1 MNYINAQKEILTDY
15 LKGKIVVFVKLDDK
29 DKVVYGTQFKL
40 YITPANK
47 VGINFEGASFS
58 KDTLERILNDKDAKD
73 VYLTEE
79 CIKDDKKMI
88 RCFKNGDLKIYVDE
102 KLLKNFDLPNCTF
115 KGTGTANGVYVYEN
129 EIMVGFVL
137 PMRLK
142 NS

>member
-1 MNYINAQKEILTDY
+1 MNYIKAQQEILTDY
-15 LKGKIVVFVKLDDK
+15 LKEKRVIFVKVD
-29 DKVVYGTQFKL
+29 DKVVYGTPFKL

-47 VGINFEGASFS
+47 VGINFEGTSIS
-58 KDTLERILNDKDAKD
+58 KDTMERILNDKDAKD
-73 VYLTEE
+73 VYLSEE

-88 RCFKNGDLKIYVDE
+88 RCFKNGDFKIYVDE

-115 KGTGTANGVYVYEN
+115 KGIGATAGLFVYEN

-137 PMRLK
+137 PIRLK